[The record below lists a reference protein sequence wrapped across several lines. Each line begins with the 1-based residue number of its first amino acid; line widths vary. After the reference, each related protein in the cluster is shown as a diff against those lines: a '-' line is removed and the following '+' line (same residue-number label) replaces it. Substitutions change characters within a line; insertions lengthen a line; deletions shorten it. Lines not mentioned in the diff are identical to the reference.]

1 MLYYFIRGVGRG
13 ELRHDY
19 GSYME
24 LNYLWIYLAAVNVI
38 ALLMCVVD
46 KRAAIK
52 RQRRISERA
61 LFTISIVG
69 GAAGM
74 LAGMLWRRHKTK
86 HKSFMILIPLFIVVH
101 VVILVLWVV

>member
-1 MLYYFIRGVGRG
+1 
-13 ELRHDY
+13 
-19 GSYME
+19 ME

-38 ALLMCVVD
+38 AFIMCVVD

-61 LFTISIVG
+61 LFFVSIIG

-74 LAGMLWRRHKTK
+74 LAGMLLVRHKTK
-86 HKSFMILIPLFIVVH
+86 HCSFMVLIPLFIAAH